1 MIPKLILKD
10 FKAHKNLI
18 LFRFTLPMLIVSSIF
33 VIQLYR
39 WDVYLMI
46 ACMYICS
53 AGSTFLFTEKKKETE
68 ILTCSLP
75 TTRSAIVTAR
85 YLTSGLISIM
95 GISLFYLNAYVADFL
110 YTDPATHF
118 WQINNLKVLFLVLFF
133 LAIFMSIYLPAVFGF
148 RVMGMA
154 ITFAIAII
162 TAIFL
167 VATIFTPWTT
177 SFAPDLKDGE
187 LVLFGLII
195 IILPLLSFILST
207 QIYKTKDL

>member
-1 MIPKLILKD
+1 MILKLIIKDLKAYSSTI
-10 FKAHKNLI
+10 FFRI
-18 LFRFTLPMLIVSSIF
+18 LLPMLIASSIF

-46 ACMYICS
+46 SCMYICM
-53 AGSTFLFTEKKKETE
+53 AGSTFLFAEKKKETE

-85 YLTSGLISIM
+85 YLFSGLISILA
-95 GISLFYLNAYVADFL
+95 IVLFYANAYVADFL

-118 WQINNLKVLFLVLFF
+118 WQINNFKVLFLVLFF
-133 LAIFMSIYLPAVFGF
+133 LAIFMSIYLLAVFGF

-162 TAIFL
+162 AAIFL
-167 VATIFTPWTT
+167 VATMFKPWTK
-177 SFAPDLKDGE
+177 SFAPYLTQGE
-187 LVLFGLII
+187 F
-195 IILPLLSFILST
+195 IILSLVIIALPFISFILSL
-207 QIYKTKDL
+207 QIYNKKDL